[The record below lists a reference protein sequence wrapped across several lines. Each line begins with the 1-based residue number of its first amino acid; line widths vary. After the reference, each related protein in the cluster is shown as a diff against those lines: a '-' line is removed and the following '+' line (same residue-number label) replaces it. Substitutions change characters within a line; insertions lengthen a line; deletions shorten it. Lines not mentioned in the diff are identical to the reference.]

1 MLLFIFI
8 VLVCLN
14 LGSII
19 ICLILVFSLILM
31 FKFLFNCVSFW
42 VMLYI
47 LFLIKCILN
56 IILIIGII
64 EYSDGFCFGSIFM
77 YNVWN
82 VKSFCIFLLL
92 I

>member
-14 LGSII
+14 LGLII

-64 EYSDGFCFGSIFM
+64 EYSDGFCFGLIFM